1 MLEKRSNSRNSIKH
15 SPCSLEGI
23 VVTVESASILATALY
38 KLACLTVGSVIC
50 FLGYSLFRHGA
61 WGNAGDLDAKFRN
74 GRLLLKS
81 GAPGTFFAV
90 VGAAVIVST
99 IWHGMTFD
107 VDLIRGCGPGRSEPP
122 ALPDGAT
129 K

>member
-1 MLEKRSNSRNSIKH
+1 MA
-15 SPCSLEGI
+15 
-23 VVTVESASILATALY
+23 VDSASIFATALY

-90 VGAAVIVST
+90 VGAAVVIAT

-107 VDLIRGCGPGRSEPP
+107 VDLTHRCGPGVSGPP
-122 ALPDGAT
+122 ALPDGIT